1 MLKVY
6 LVLGAIGLAG
16 IIAVLIYDYK
26 KKQQKQT

>member
-16 IIAVLIYDYK
+16 IIAVLIYDHK